1 MGLNVDGS
9 PRKTVLSEGASL
21 RGQRRGVSGTP
32 EWQRPRG
39 AVWPPVPGRAE
50 AIRPGEPFL
59 TAGQH
64 RELRSLV
71 GFAQRAS
78 SVVVGSGSGELRP
91 RSPGPWKA
99 TRAAASGG
107 RRAAGRG
114 GARRGLRAP
123 ASRSA
128 MCGLPPPPR
137 IADAQSAGRR
147 ARRVPEG
154 DSDRRLRGARGQQR
168 APARSVPGRRDSLFV
183 PANVPMPP
191 RFIGRDR
198 RRPPLRRSAT
208 CVSFSAE
215 FPGGGRAVHGPAT
228 APCESQVRE
237 AVSVE

>member
-114 GARRGLRAP
+114 GA
-123 ASRSA
+123 SA
-128 MCGLPPPPR
+128 
-137 IADAQSAGRR
+137 
-147 ARRVPEG
+147 
-154 DSDRRLRGARGQQR
+154 RRLRAQRCAGSRRLLASLTLSLRVAERGGFQKGTATDACVAHEAGSGLQH
-168 APARSVPGRRDSLFV
+168 VP
-183 PANVPMPP
+183 
-191 RFIGRDR
+191 
-198 RRPPLRRSAT
+198 
-208 CVSFSAE
+208 
-215 FPGGGRAVHGPAT
+215 FPGGGTRCSCRRMCRCRRDLPDETGVA
-228 APCESQVRE
+228 RL
-237 AVSVE
+237 

>member
-147 ARRVPEG
+147 ARGGFQKGTATDACVAHEAGSGLQHVP
-154 DSDRRLRGARGQQR
+154 
-168 APARSVPGRRDSLFV
+168 
-183 PANVPMPP
+183 
-191 RFIGRDR
+191 
-198 RRPPLRRSAT
+198 
-208 CVSFSAE
+208 
-215 FPGGGRAVHGPAT
+215 FPGGGTRCSCRRMCRCRRDLSDETGVA
-228 APCESQVRE
+228 RL
-237 AVSVE
+237 

>member
-21 RGQRRGVSGTP
+21 RGQRRGVSGIP

-114 GARRGLRAP
+114 GASARRLRAQRCAGSRRLLASLTLSLPVAERAAGSRRGQRQTPAWRTRPAAGSSTFRSREAGLAVRAGECADAAAIYRTRP
-123 ASRSA
+123 ASPASETERDVRFVFCRVPWWTS
-128 MCGLPPPPR
+128 
-137 IADAQSAGRR
+137 RR
-147 ARRVPEG
+147 ARSSHRPVRI
-154 DSDRRLRGARGQQR
+154 SGA
-168 APARSVPGRRDSLFV
+168 
-183 PANVPMPP
+183 
-191 RFIGRDR
+191 
-198 RRPPLRRSAT
+198 
-208 CVSFSAE
+208 
-215 FPGGGRAVHGPAT
+215 
-228 APCESQVRE
+228 
-237 AVSVE
+237 

>member
-114 GARRGLRAP
+114 GA
-123 ASRSA
+123 SA
-128 MCGLPPPPR
+128 
-137 IADAQSAGRR
+137 
-147 ARRVPEG
+147 
-154 DSDRRLRGARGQQR
+154 RRLRAQRCAGSRRLLTSLTLSLPVAERGGFQKGTATDACVAHEAGSGLQH
-168 APARSVPGRRDSLFV
+168 VP
-183 PANVPMPP
+183 
-191 RFIGRDR
+191 
-198 RRPPLRRSAT
+198 
-208 CVSFSAE
+208 
-215 FPGGGRAVHGPAT
+215 FPGGGTRCSCRRMCRCRRDLPDETGVA
-228 APCESQVRE
+228 RL
-237 AVSVE
+237 